1 MTVALRPATPADV
14 PFLVELFG
22 SEDVAPYLAA
32 SRAHGTEEVAAEIR
46 RGEHE
51 PEGFGVLV
59 IEVGGVAA
67 GTVAWELVNRRSRIA
82 AVSGLALSPTVRG
95 RGLGRA
101 VVEALVELLIG
112 ERGIHR
118 LQMEVYAFN
127 ERALR
132 HAERAGWVREGVRRK
147 AYWRNGE
154 WVDGILFGIVE
165 EDLQSDI

>member
-1 MTVALRPATPADV
+1 MTAALRPATRADV

-22 SEDVAPYLAA
+22 NEDVAPYLAA
-32 SRAHGTEEVAAEIR
+32 SRAHDAAEVTAEIE
-46 RGEHE
+46 RGERE
-51 PEGFGVLV
+51 PDGFGVLV
-59 IEVGGVAA
+59 IEVDGVAA

-101 VVEALVELLIG
+101 VVEALIGLLIG
-112 ERGIHR
+112 ERGLHR

-147 AYWRNGE
+147 AYWRNCE

-165 EDLQSDI
+165 EDL

>member
-1 MTVALRPATPADV
+1 MTVALRPATRADV
-14 PFLVELFG
+14 PFLVDLFG

-32 SRAHGTEEVAAEIR
+32 SRAHGAEVAAEIE
-46 RGEHE
+46 RGERE
-51 PEGFGVLV
+51 PAGFGVLV
-59 IEVGGVAA
+59 IEVEGIAA

-82 AVSGLALSPTVRG
+82 AVTGLALSPTVRG

-101 VVEALVELLIG
+101 VVEALVEQLIG

-165 EDLQSDI
+165 EDL